1 MLQPVPLADIEQ
13 LSHIRVQREDQI
25 SSLVT
30 IFLPT
35 AIQKVSSFNT
45 DHFQNLCHY
54 NIQIHLHIDNGY
66 TFIIL

>member
-35 AIQKVSSFNT
+35 AIQKVSQFT
-45 DHFQNLCHY
+45 
-54 NIQIHLHIDNGY
+54 QIPFKTNVITIY
-66 TFIIL
+66 TVKQELFLSLSKAKV